1 MLPITDSIK
10 CGETWTGYLGGSPD
24 SVSYTFTNDVVQSVS
39 FTDCGTSFDP
49 KLYLM
54 DSTGTKIQDQST
66 NNCDGDD
73 CTDPNYP
80 CDDPVREAFTMKD
93 LAVGT
98 YTVQLTPW
106 TVGGDWSLAVHC
118 DGALS
123 VGQPTQK
130 PTTTT
135 ESGYVLGGYVNGEL
149 CHQLVVLDF
158 SCNPN
163 SPDWQYEGSWCA
175 WVGPA
180 ARDENAYCTYSTTI
194 EGAGSTSQPCA
205 YCVAGSEH
213 SGTVCM
219 ICFILKNQYSR
230 SALSGMAEPTSWGSA
245 YYAHVGG
252 QKGDDIDRFND
263 FEAIGAMTKT
273 APNTWTVAVTGKDLF
288 ILVLV
293 ILNVFTLIVLIS
305 GCTKCCKVEQRKV
318 QYEEVAVVSE

>member
-1 MLPITDSIK
+1 MLSIVFTLSAVANADSIK
-10 CGETWTGYLGGSPD
+10 CGETLTGSLGGSPD

-80 CDDPVREAFTMKD
+80 CDDPVREAFTMRD

-98 YTVQLTPW
+98 YTVQLTPYLE
-106 TVGGDWSLAVHC
+106 GGDWSLAVDC
-118 DGALS
+118 DPVAPPTAP
-123 VGQPTQK
+123 PTQK

-135 ESGYVLGGYVNGEL
+135 ESGYVLGGMVNGEL

-163 SPDWQYEGSWCA
+163 SPDWQYEGAWCA

-180 ARDENAYCTYSTTI
+180 ARDENAYCTYSAAI

-213 SGTVCM
+213 SG
-219 ICFILKNQYSR
+219 
-230 SALSGMAEPTSWGSA
+230 MAEP

-252 QKGDDIDRFND
+252 EKGDDFDRFND

-273 APNTWTVAVTGKDLF
+273 APNTWTVSVTGKDLF